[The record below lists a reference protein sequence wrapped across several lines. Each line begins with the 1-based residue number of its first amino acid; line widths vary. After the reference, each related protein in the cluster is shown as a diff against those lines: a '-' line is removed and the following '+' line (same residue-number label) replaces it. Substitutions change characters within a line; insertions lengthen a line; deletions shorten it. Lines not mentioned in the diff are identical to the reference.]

1 MDKQNITLSI
11 PKDVL
16 QKIKLLAVKKGTSVS
31 GLMTHVL
38 KEIVEEEEGY
48 QDARLRHLALL
59 ERGVDL
65 GTKGSSEWT
74 REDLHARRP

>member
-31 GLMTHVL
+31 GLMAHVL
-38 KEIVEEEEGY
+38 EEIVAEEEGF
-48 QDARLRHLALL
+48 QDSRLRHLALL
-59 ERGVDL
+59 EGGLDL
-65 GTKGSSEWT
+65 GTKGTSGWT
-74 REDLHARRP
+74 REALHDR

>member
-65 GTKGSSEWT
+65 GTKGSGEWT

>member
-31 GLMTHVL
+31 GLMAHVL
-38 KEIVEEEEGY
+38 EEIVAEEEGY
-48 QDARLRHLALL
+48 QDSRLRHLALL
-59 ERGVDL
+59 EQGLDL
-65 GTKGSSEWT
+65 GSKGSRSWT
-74 REDLHARRP
+74 REDLHAR

>member
-31 GLMTHVL
+31 GLMAHVL
-38 KEIVEEEEGY
+38 EEIVAEEEGY
-48 QDARLRHLALL
+48 QDSRLRHLALL
-59 ERGVDL
+59 EQGLDL
-65 GTKGSSEWT
+65 GSKGSSSWT
-74 REDLHARRP
+74 REDLHAR